1 MISARDVDNI
11 YKVPLVFRAEGV
23 DDLVLDHFGMDAPAP
38 DLGEWEAMVRRAD
51 AAEGTVQDRAGRQ
64 VRPARRRLQ
73 VGDRGAR
80 ATAAST
86 TASNVEVELVDSEDF
101 DPEQLEGAD
110 GILIPGGFGERGIEG
125 KIEAARIARER
136 SIPYLGI
143 CLGMQ
148 IAVVEFARHVAG
160 MDGANSAEFDP
171 ETPFP
176 VVDLLPEQKE
186 VSEMGGTM
194 RLGADPVK
202 LHEGTRA
209 REIFGEAV
217 IYKRHRHRYEVN
229 NMLRR
234 RLEDEGLVCSGTSPD
249 ERLVELIELPD
260 HPFFVASQFHP
271 EFNSRPNRPE
281 PLFREFIGAAA
292 RHAGERPADGGE
304 IAAEAEARP
313 DSEDADVSVRRAG

>member
-1 MISARDVDNI
+1 MISAHDVDNI

-23 DDLVLDHFGMDAPAP
+23 DDTVLDHFGMEAPP
-38 DLGEWEAMVRRAD
+38 PELTEWDAMVRRAD
-51 AAEGTVQDRAGRQ
+51 AAEATVRIA
-64 VRPARRRLQ
+64 L
-73 VGDRGAR
+73 VGKYVQLADAYKSVIEALEHGGFHHRVK
-80 ATAAST
+80 
-86 TASNVEVELVDSEDF
+86 VEVELVDSEDF
-101 DPEQLEGAD
+101 NPERLQGAD

-125 KIEAARIARER
+125 KVQAARIARER

-148 IAVVEFARHVAG
+148 IAVVEFARSVVG
-160 MDGANSAEFDP
+160 MQGANSAEFDP

-202 LHEGTRA
+202 LHDGTRA
-209 REIFGEAV
+209 REIFGEPV

-229 NMLRR
+229 NQLRR
-234 RLEDEGLVCSGTSPD
+234 RLEEEGMICGGTSPD
-249 ERLVELIELPD
+249 ERLVEMIELPD
-260 HPFFVASQFHP
+260 HPFYVASQFHP

-281 PLFREFIGAAA
+281 PLFREFVGAAV
-292 RHAGERPADGGE
+292 RYVGERPFDDPQRNVAGASE
-304 IAAEAEARP
+304 SSEAGLRQ
-313 DSEDADVSVRRAG
+313 SG